1 MKRLSSSIRIL
12 LDSKPDLLFSSVSSS
27 SSSSSSRFLMMNRSV
42 RESSIYDLVNGSM
55 SEAMRSVVSKER
67 GRLCGEEL
75 AVTVLVTGDEEKLSR
90 LDDEKVVDCLDV
102 WLHIGGYSLGVGE
115 RAASLAL
122 VGRGRDVA
130 AAKYSDWVRLR
141 KPLEKFRPLSTTELL
156 LSNDGDHLLEGC
168 VTNFFVVCRRKS
180 SSGSLYGGSLG
191 GFEVQT
197 APVTDGVLPGVI
209 REVVI
214 EVCLSKGIP
223 YCERAP
229 SWSERE
235 LWEEAFVTS
244 SLRIVQ
250 HVGTIKVPVGSLKAL
265 ARSKPEEIEWKEK
278 RFKEGPGMI
287 TELIQR
293 TIMERGIEEGF
304 PLKDL

>member
-12 LDSKPDLLFSSVSSS
+12 LDSKPDLLFSSVS

-130 AAKYSDWVRLR
+130 AAKYSDWVRYCALSLWLSAHSRIVDSLVSGIKLVVCGLGRLR

-168 VTNFFVVCRRKS
+168 VTNFFVVCRR
-180 SSGSLYGGSLG
+180 
-191 GFEVQT
+191 VQ
-197 APVTDGVLPGVI
+197 
-209 REVVI
+209 R
-214 EVCLSKGIP
+214 K
-223 YCERAP
+223 
-229 SWSERE
+229 
-235 LWEEAFVTS
+235 AF
-244 SLRIVQ
+244 
-250 HVGTIKVPVGSLKAL
+250 
-265 ARSKPEEIEWKEK
+265 
-278 RFKEGPGMI
+278 
-287 TELIQR
+287 
-293 TIMERGIEEGF
+293 
-304 PLKDL
+304 